1 MPEAIIDLLDNI
13 LQHPTEPSHI
23 FFAGGKSN
31 PAPFSY
37 QVNFSRV
44 DLVCSGHYHNEI
56 EDPRAGPTMIQLI
69 PGDVLII
76 PPQCWN
82 KPLWDT
88 PCTLLSLLFSKTQI
102 GASLIQYHPG
112 HPSPFQVSKF
122 STGLGTQATLHHILA
137 ALDSLSA
144 EAISGPM
151 VSLLFQALVIQ
162 IRLILQAPP
171 LAHPRRDHLF
181 QQICRYIQEQCHHA
195 MDRDSLA
202 EHFNLSPSHISRTF
216 SQYGASSLNSY
227 IKQVRIDKAKSV
239 LRQQRC
245 HLQDVAAQCGFS
257 DVNYFC
263 RVFKQQTGMTPSA
276 FRELCQSEAGAAS
289 GLWHVEPP
297 SFLL

>member
-1 MPEAIIDLLDNI
+1 MSEAIIDLLDNI

-23 FFAGGKSN
+23 IFVRGKSN

-37 QVNFSRV
+37 QVNFSRI
-44 DLVCSGHYHNEI
+44 DLVCSGYYHNEV
-56 EDPRAGPTMIQLI
+56 EDPLTGPTRIQLT

-82 KPLWDT
+82 KPVWDT
-88 PCTLLSLLFSKTQI
+88 PCTLLSLLFSKTQL
-102 GASLIQYHPG
+102 GASLIHYHPE
-112 HPSPFQVSKF
+112 HLSPFQVSKF
-122 STGLGTQATLHHILA
+122 STTLGTQTTLHHILA
-137 ALDSLSA
+137 ALDSLSN
-144 EAISGPM
+144 ETISGPM

-162 IRLILQAPP
+162 IRQILQAPP

-181 QQICRYIQEQCHHA
+181 QQICRYIQEQCHLA

-202 EHFNLSPSHISRTF
+202 EHFNLSASHISRTF
-216 SQYGASSLNSY
+216 SQYGASSLNAY

-239 LRQQRC
+239 LRRQRN
-245 HLQDVAAQCGFS
+245 HLQDVAAQCGFR

-263 RVFKQQTGMTPSA
+263 RVFKQQTGLTPSA